1 MLDPLPKFY
10 RGVCLMFILL
20 HKPYFIK
27 WSIKGEGIKNV
38 QKTVHMIYVWHFK
51 KNKSNENCLV
61 WETTGDK
68 NDYDIDK
75 VLEELGGTEVNSSE
89 SNKKKRK
96 RNTKVC
102 NS

>member
-1 MLDPLPKFY
+1 
-10 RGVCLMFILL
+10 MFILL
-20 HKPYFIK
+20 HKSYFIK

-75 VLEELGGTEVNSSE
+75 VLEELGRTEVNDSE